1 MRGESWKKLKKGLS
15 ASFSA
20 PKLKKNIHQMNDA
33 ALKVSGQFLEINL
46 NDVFQLVGYLQ
57 SIENNEF
64 VEAMDF
70 SKKYY
75 LSCVASIGFGLN
87 IDCFGEKKSTFEE
100 KAK

>member
-1 MRGESWKKLKKGLS
+1 MLPILWSLGSLWLAHKAKNKLT
-15 ASFSA
+15 
-20 PKLKKNIHQMNDA
+20 A
-33 ALKVSGQFLEINL
+33 ALFLKIAEKKHTVL
-46 NDVFQLVGYLQ
+46 FNDVFQLVGYLH

-64 VEAMDF
+64 VEAVDF

-75 LSCVASIGFGLN
+75 LNCVASIGFGLN